1 MEANWP
7 AEAEE
12 AEEAEARYDSVAAGG
27 RDTAECPQVTEAEN
41 FALCIKHF
49 APQYAQLAQYQSSL
63 PASPGP
69 NLKM

>member
-7 AEAEE
+7 AE

-27 RDTAECPQVTEAEN
+27 RDTAECPQVTEAETLIAWLFIN
-41 FALCIKHF
+41 HF

>member
-7 AEAEE
+7 AE

-27 RDTAECPQVTEAEN
+27 RDTAECPQVTEGTDLN
-41 FALCIKHF
+41 CLVIYINHL